1 MSRPK
6 MKAIIVQLDQISVL
20 ELKASLFRLRSFS
33 EALGNRHVKLK
44 MDNTTAIA
52 YIKKKLKKL

>member
-1 MSRPK
+1 